1 MFDET
6 QTDTKLKVVVDH
18 EDLKPDTSGMTLLID
33 ADTIA
38 YATCSACEYGDD
50 ESGWYIDLPSALI
63 VAQDKIATLIDLT
76 GCKDAELHFTSG
88 KNFRHHLTS
97 DYKSNRV
104 STRYPEGL
112 REIKDLLQGTINTDY
127 EADDIVCMLK
137 REYPNKYIVCAV
149 DKDVLNGVPGIHFN
163 YYNSLKHNINM
174 KWLEVSAS
182 VTVYWPYM
190 QCLMGD
196 SADGISG
203 VSRCGPSKVIS
214 LLCPTIVPQVK
225 ALQAKWKLDNGKA
238 ISSDKLITSIV
249 IPNGLLDNLHTD
261 ETIMWNTVKQAYTDA
276 GQEESE
282 ALLNMRLVHMHQLTK
297 EKTLELWCPPEEV

>member
-6 QTDTKLKVVVDH
+6 QTDTKLKVVVDR

-97 DYKSNRV
+97 DYKSNRA

-112 REIKDLLQGTINTDY
+112 REMKDLLQGTINTDY

-174 KWLEVSAS
+174 KWVQTSEETSLK
-182 VTVYWPYM
+182 WPYL

-196 SADGISG
+196 SSDGIKG
-203 VSRCGPSKVIS
+203 VSKIGPKKAEKLLEGIS
-214 LLCPTIVPQVK
+214 NINLL
-225 ALQAKWKLDNGKA
+225 
-238 ISSDKLITSIV
+238 
-249 IPNGLLDNLHTD
+249 
-261 ETIMWNTVKQAYTDA
+261 WNAVKQAYRDA

>member
-1 MFDET
+1 MSSIKDNEPEALFQEE
-6 QTDTKLKVVVDH
+6 QTDKKLKIVVDNDH
-18 EDLKPDTSGMTLLID
+18 LKPDTSEMTLLVD

-50 ESGWYIDLPSALI
+50 ESGWFIDLPSALI
-63 VAQDKIATLIDLT
+63 VAQEKVALLLELS
-76 GCKDAELHFTSG
+76 GCKDVELHFTSG
-88 KNFRHHLTS
+88 KNFRYLLT
-97 DYKSNRV
+97 DTYKSNRS

-112 REIKDLLQGTINTDY
+112 REMKDLLEGTINTDY

-137 REYPNKYIVCAV
+137 REYPDKYIVCAV

-163 YYNSLKHNINM
+163 YYNSLKYNINM
-174 KWLEVSAS
+174 KWL
-182 VTVYWPYM
+182 VTDEETSTQWPYL

-196 SADGISG
+196 SADGITGIKG
-203 VSRCGPSKVIS
+203 VGPAKAKK
-214 LLCPTIVPQVK
+214 LLLGI
-225 ALQAKWKLDNGKA
+225 
-238 ISSDKLITSIV
+238 
-249 IPNGLLDNLHTD
+249 TD
-261 ETIMWNTVKQAYTDA
+261 ETIMWNTVKQAYVDA

>member
-1 MFDET
+1 MDN
-6 QTDTKLKVVVDH
+6 DH
-18 EDLKPDTSGMTLLID
+18 LKPDTSEMTLLVD
-33 ADTIA
+33 ADTVV

-50 ESGWYIDLPSALI
+50 ESGWFIDLPSALI
-63 VAQDKIATLIDLT
+63 VAQEKVALLLELS
-76 GCKDAELHFTSG
+76 GCKDVELHFTSG
-88 KNFRHHLTS
+88 KNFRYLLT
-97 DYKSNRV
+97 DTYKSNRS

-112 REIKDLLQGTINTDY
+112 REMKDLLEGTINTDY

-137 REYPNKYIVCAV
+137 REYPDKYIVCAV

-163 YYNSLKHNINM
+163 YYNSLKYNINM
-174 KWLEVSAS
+174 KWL
-182 VTVYWPYM
+182 VTDEETSTQWPYL

-196 SADGISG
+196 SADGITGIKG
-203 VSRCGPSKVIS
+203 VGPAKAKK
-214 LLCPTIVPQVK
+214 LLLGI
-225 ALQAKWKLDNGKA
+225 
-238 ISSDKLITSIV
+238 
-249 IPNGLLDNLHTD
+249 TD

>member
-1 MFDET
+1 MSSIKDNEPEALFQEE
-6 QTDTKLKVVVDH
+6 QTDKKLKIVVDNDH
-18 EDLKPDTSGMTLLID
+18 LKPDTSEMTLLVD
-33 ADTIA
+33 ADTVA

-50 ESGWYIDLPSALI
+50 ESGWFIDLPSALI
-63 VAQDKIATLIDLT
+63 VAQEKVALLLELS
-76 GCKDAELHFTSG
+76 GCKDVELHFTSG
-88 KNFRHHLTS
+88 KNFRYLLT
-97 DYKSNRV
+97 DTYKSNRS

-112 REIKDLLQGTINTDY
+112 REMKDLLEGTINTDY

-137 REYPNKYIVCAV
+137 REYPDKYIVCAV

-163 YYNSLKHNINM
+163 YYNSLKYNINM
-174 KWLEVSAS
+174 KWL
-182 VTVYWPYM
+182 VTDEETSTQWPYL

-196 SADGISG
+196 SADGITGIKG
-203 VSRCGPSKVIS
+203 VGPAKAKK
-214 LLCPTIVPQVK
+214 LLLGI
-225 ALQAKWKLDNGKA
+225 
-238 ISSDKLITSIV
+238 
-249 IPNGLLDNLHTD
+249 TD

>member
-1 MFDET
+1 MSSIKDNEPEALFQEE
-6 QTDTKLKVVVDH
+6 QTDKKLKIVVDNDH
-18 EDLKPDTSGMTLLID
+18 LKPDTSEMTLLVD
-33 ADTIA
+33 ADTVV

-50 ESGWYIDLPSALI
+50 ESGWFIDLPSALI
-63 VAQDKIATLIDLT
+63 VAQEKVALLLELS
-76 GCKDAELHFTSG
+76 GCKDVELHFTSG
-88 KNFRHHLTS
+88 KNFRYLLT
-97 DYKSNRV
+97 DTYKSNRS

-112 REIKDLLQGTINTDY
+112 REMKDLLEGTINTDY

-137 REYPNKYIVCAV
+137 REYPDKYVVCAV

-163 YYNSLKHNINM
+163 YYNSLKYNINM
-174 KWLEVSAS
+174 KWL
-182 VTVYWPYM
+182 VTDEETSTQWPYL

-196 SADGISG
+196 SADGITGIKG
-203 VSRCGPSKVIS
+203 VGPAKAKK
-214 LLCPTIVPQVK
+214 LLLGI
-225 ALQAKWKLDNGKA
+225 
-238 ISSDKLITSIV
+238 
-249 IPNGLLDNLHTD
+249 TD